1 MVLKDNESVNIIG
14 GASTITA
21 ALISA
26 ATKIINT
33 IYGFGQNLGS
43 SIYRLIHKQMCKI

>member
-1 MVLKDNESVNIIG
+1 MILQDNESVNIVG
-14 GASTITA
+14 GASIITA

-26 ATKIINT
+26 LSKAITT

-43 SIYRLIHKQMCKI
+43 AIYRLIKKQHC